1 MGNLYPGVLVLWLQV
16 RQGGVLYIYFLFILT
31 FLSNS
36 LSLGQFVMITP
47 LKLLVFL
54 VTVSDIQIEAK

>member
-1 MGNLYPGVLVLWLQV
+1 MSNLYPGVLVLWLQV